1 MKWDS
6 ATILWRRPL
15 KKIKYLSRS
24 DLAQPFLHSKYLV
37 KQKSIGSWLK
47 KTPFWIG
54 RLARLVHTSEEH
66 ITNSF
71 QLQRKGTYSKEV
83 IIIASR
89 STNVWN
95 EPSFLSRI
103 KVTFIINEVFRC
115 TLKSVTNSGTYFWI
129 LIRESMLWGSSGA
142 RKTNKH
148 HAKKMHFQKYHY

>member
-1 MKWDS
+1 MLANNFFDLAQKWYPYKNSDYHIMKWDS

-47 KTPFWIG
+47 KTPFWIR

-89 STNVWN
+89 NTTLWN
-95 EPSFLSRI
+95 EPRFLSRM
-103 KVTFIINEVFRC
+103 KVTFIINEVFRKGAC
-115 TLKSVTNSGTYFWI
+115 LALLRYIWCKNTLQN
-129 LIRESMLWGSSGA
+129 
-142 RKTNKH
+142 
-148 HAKKMHFQKYHY
+148 